1 MTIHRWPDI
10 MVVKKKETNALLIN
24 VGSPGDVKV
33 EKKKEE
39 KVMNYQYLAYK
50 EEIVALVEIF
60 FTQCFQVTLAVL
72 DAGNNPLFIIE
83 AQ

>member
-39 KVMNYQYLAYK
+39 KVMNY
-50 EEIVALVEIF
+50 
-60 FTQCFQVTLAVL
+60 
-72 DAGNNPLFIIE
+72 
-83 AQ
+83 